1 MILIGAAALVA
12 LALAAGGA
20 FALFRHD
27 GTEKLTGAKQEVAK
41 KALSFEQKNSSVSPM
56 PSFTQQIHVDE
67 VRAISSDEKTKY
79 CTNSAY
85 VSDDPNDPR
94 YYAVVMSLHKL
105 FEAESKSVTELGCD
119 FLQLDEGYFK

>member
-1 MILIGAAALVA
+1 
-12 LALAAGGA
+12 
-20 FALFRHD
+20 
-27 GTEKLTGAKQEVAK
+27 
-41 KALSFEQKNSSVSPM
+41 M

-67 VRAISSDEKTKY
+67 VRAISPDEKTKY

-105 FEAESKSVTELGCD
+105 FDASSKSVTQYGCS
-119 FLQLDEGYFK
+119 FLQFDEGYFK